1 MYGPNAVEMTPAQR
15 IRELIQTPLAKCY
28 LAEMPK
34 KSFYTPQR
42 IARMV
47 SVNRQ
52 KMRRYLSEL
61 RA

>member
-1 MYGPNAVEMTPAQR
+1 MTPAQR
-15 IRELIQTPLAKCY
+15 IREFTQTPLAKCY
-28 LAEMPK
+28 PAEMPK

-47 SVNRQ
+47 AVNRQ

-61 RA
+61 R